1 MLVTRTRLSLS
12 LNKKRCLVNV
22 AKPELPMNNATIEV
36 KSELSMNTSSNEQ
49 TNSILSIDQTNSDLD
64 KKKASEIG
72 VPETSLVVEEE
83 TYNKKQQQQQPSTSG
98 RKKYVTAKERREHKT
113 KNFKNRHGNRLDEHI
128 KKKSRTNNESND
140 NKEDELKNDE
150 INENVDKVNDEKKE
164 PRKPKKKVA
173 VLLGFCGTGYQGMQ
187 INRNAKTIEEELF
200 KAFVAAGAVSKD
212 NSDDPKKVSLMR
224 AARTDKGVHAAGN
237 LISIKIIDIPD
248 VVEKINEHLPE
259 QIRVWGFVKTIRSF
273 HAKTLCDSRIYE
285 YLIPTYVFIPYSQS
299 SINQTKINL
308 KKEIN
313 ESNIK
318 SENSSDIQQENIN
331 NSTENCSDIRQE
343 NNRSSNIRQII
354 EVPLATPE
362 GMIEKRKYRIPSE
375 TLDYVRQCFKAYE
388 GTHNFHN
395 FTIGR
400 NPKERSCN
408 RFITSFE
415 VGEPKIINNCEWLS
429 LKVHGQS
436 FMLHQ
441 IRKMVALIVM
451 MVRTATPV
459 TLIPRTF
466 DLVKI
471 NIPKAPALGLLLE
484 QPVFKSYNKK
494 CMGNGKGL
502 IEFEKHQDKIDEFK
516 LKYIYS
522 KIQEEELT
530 NNTFQNWLNSL
541 DYHEND
547 FGYLNPE
554 GIIPDRSTVKQGEK
568 ISPQIDL
575 DDDPEDNNISD
586 DDYEYDE

>member
-1 MLVTRTRLSLS
+1 MLVRRPSTFNTFHYLKFNFYVRQSVLFFRSDNINYTYSYS
-12 LNKKRCLVNV
+12 INTINTSTEQ
-22 AKPELPMNNATIEV
+22 AKPDLSMNNATIERV
-36 KSELSMNTSSNEQ
+36 KSEFSMNTSSTEQ
-49 TNSILSIDQTNSDLD
+49 TNSNLAINQTNSDLI
-64 KKKASEIG
+64 KRKTSEIR
-72 VPETSLVVEEE
+72 VPETSLEAEETTLIKEEE
-83 TYNKKQQQQQPSTSG
+83 TYKKPKLEEIQQQQPPPSG
-98 RKKYVTAKERREHKT
+98 RKKYTTAKDRREHKT
-113 KNFKNRHGNRLDEHI
+113 KNFKNRHGNRLDEDI
-128 KKKSRTNNESND
+128 KKKSRTNDENNNND
-140 NKEDELKNDE
+140 NKEIELKNE
-150 INENVDKVNDEKKE
+150 INENGDDKVNDEKKE

-200 KAFVAAGAVSKD
+200 KAFVAAV
-212 NSDDPKKVSLMR
+212 
-224 AARTDKGVHAAGN
+224 
-237 LISIKIIDIPD
+237 DIPD

-285 YLIPTYVFIPYSQS
+285 YLIPTYVFVPYVQS
-299 SINQTKINL
+299 SINQTEKNL

-313 ESNIK
+313 LSNINPDIQK
-318 SENSSDIQQENIN
+318 ENFNNSLENCSDIQQESNK
-331 NSTENCSDIRQE
+331 
-343 NNRSSNIRQII
+343 SSNIRRII
-354 EVPLATPE
+354 EVPLTTSE
-362 GMIEKRKYRIPSE
+362 EMIEKRKYRIPSE

-415 VGEPKIINNCEWLS
+415 VCEPKIINNCEWLS

-451 MVRTATPV
+451 MVRTTTPV

-466 DLVKI
+466 DPIKI

-502 IEFEKHQDKIDEFK
+502 IEFEKHQ
-516 LKYIYS
+516 
-522 KIQEEELT
+522 IQEEEFT
-530 NNTFQNWLNSL
+530 NNT
-541 DYHEND
+541 
-547 FGYLNPE
+547 
-554 GIIPDRSTVKQGEK
+554 
-568 ISPQIDL
+568 
-575 DDDPEDNNISD
+575 
-586 DDYEYDE
+586 